1 METKEK
7 LKFVDENIGVLEIS
21 ESSIVFTPPLYRQRY
36 QKVKEKIESYSQGTF
51 SKVLDLGCSDLK
63 FFRYLR
69 DISGVKEIVVV
80 DKDEATLKDNI
91 HHLKPMLG
99 DFIMLRTEPLTVKAV
114 CGDATVY
121 NPVMKDAQ
129 VVTMIELIEHMYPSE
144 LPHLIDNVF
153 KRLRPKL
160 VIITTPNADFNQY
173 IPDFVPGTFRHWD
186 HKFEWSGEEFRNWCH
201 GIVQDT
207 SYYSVQISGC
217 GLGPHNTYCTQMAIF
232 IRSTSDIEESLALAL
247 GSVALDSKGN
257 IGHDPLVKCQY
268 DILVPREKSQ
278 IISEVSYPVD
288 SRTAEEKDRHFIL
301 HRFHS
306 LISYLQTGEDNQNY
320 CLDWREAGVDEKNK
334 NGECDSGTD
343 HCDWSPIPIN
353 GELHNSKKGI
363 GPIVFRCL
371 HVNKEEEIKK
381 SSGTNEFTFPIIR
394 QRCAVIDMASLS
406 AWINSEA
413 EGEIPFNLIRS
424 TVEPE
429 CYDCRGEGE
438 TWQGKTLLWHD
449 SSDEEKREVDDSS
462 DDHYKGLSE
471 YDGNHWACDT
481 WEGVNSVSPPVK
493 QAEED
498 WEWGESDTS
507 HGSAWGS

>member
-129 VVTMIELIEHMYPSE
+129 VVTMIEL
-144 LPHLIDNVF
+144 
-153 KRLRPKL
+153 
-160 VIITTPNADFNQY
+160 
-173 IPDFVPGTFRHWD
+173 
-186 HKFEWSGEEFRNWCH
+186 CH